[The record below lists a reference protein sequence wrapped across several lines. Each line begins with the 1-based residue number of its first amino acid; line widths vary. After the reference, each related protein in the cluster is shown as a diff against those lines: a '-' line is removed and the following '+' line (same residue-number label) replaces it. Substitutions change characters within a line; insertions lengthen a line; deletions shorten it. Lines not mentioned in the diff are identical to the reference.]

1 MKPLSEVDIKLQLS
15 GLFWDIEIDPDKLY
29 DLLNGKIQQVGHVDA
44 SNLFYRILTTLDWY
58 SIIRV
63 VPHERMKELLSD
75 TVLDRIRFKDLKD
88 KYLYARQN
96 ILH

>member
-1 MKPLSEVDIKLQLS
+1 MKPLSEKDIKLQLS

-29 DLLNGKIQQVGHVDA
+29 DLLNGKIQRIGHVDA
-44 SNLFYRILTTLDWY
+44 PNLFYRILMTLDWY
-58 SIIRV
+58 SILRI

-88 KYLYARQN
+88 KYLYAKQN

>member
-1 MKPLSEVDIKLQLS
+1 M
-15 GLFWDIEIDPDKLY
+15 
-29 DLLNGKIQQVGHVDA
+29 
-44 SNLFYRILTTLDWY
+44 RI
-58 SIIRV
+58 

-75 TVLDRIRFKDLKD
+75 NVLDRIRFKDLKD